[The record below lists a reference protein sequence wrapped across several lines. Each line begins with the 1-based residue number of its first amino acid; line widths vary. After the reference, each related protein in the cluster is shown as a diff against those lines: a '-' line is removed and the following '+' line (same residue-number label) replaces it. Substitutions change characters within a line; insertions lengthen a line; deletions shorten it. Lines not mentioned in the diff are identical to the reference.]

1 MDQQSSFNRP
11 SLPPGYDRDYVPPGQ
26 QQSSHQASRGYQAQ
40 GSTSNGGGGGGQDT
54 WGNDERG
61 NGRREGL
68 VARGPQVT
76 ESPTGRRRIENDE
89 DDYGVRGNDSEETLT
104 GLRQPQE
111 GFVRVRIM
119 GLDRN
124 RRDMYIKFN
133 AEVSFRFSSAFR
145 ESVPLTYLLSSCI
158 IVKLADISQLYLY
171 VRMCQISVTS

>member
-26 QQSSHQASRGYQAQ
+26 QQPSFQASRGYQTQ
-40 GSTSNGGGGGGQDT
+40 GSTSNGGGGGPDT
-54 WGNDERG
+54 WGNEERG
-61 NGRREGL
+61 GRGGREGL

-76 ESPTGRRRIENDE
+76 ESPTGRRRIDNDE
-89 DDYGVRGNDSEETLT
+89 DDYGVRGNDSEETST
-104 GLRQPQE
+104 ASKQPQE

-133 AEVSFRFSSAFR
+133 AEVSFDSGC
-145 ESVPLTYLLSSCI
+145 VLTIPRIALIDCSTLPC
-158 IVKLADISQLYLY
+158 
-171 VRMCQISVTS
+171 